1 MAAFVKDRAQH
12 PATTLA
18 RTEERPVHR
27 FLNAQRTKGRYAT
40 TSDVENY
47 SMLFG
52 TEAAGGH
59 AALVDSRYHAL
70 LDEARGSANAL
81 SILNVKLVARSQ
93 LGGSYPWC
101 GARFAS
107 PSSIVD
113 VPPSL
118 SPARFFLP
126 QPLAVSQVVFHFS
139 PLGPGGAATVE
150 IGDASHAF
158 VEGSA
163 LPIEIPEGKE
173 FSEFQVVVGETNPGV
188 RLEEIEVDLN
198 PIGLKSDFLEIDGMG
213 INLHTLPRAYFI
225 ASSAKEAPGA
235 PNLPCWTV
243 HQAVRVT
250 DPETGRAAA
259 GFFRKDAGEI
269 VSYEPERVEIAT
281 DSPREGFVVLSD
293 TYRPGWTAA
302 VDGRE
307 AAIWRAQSAFRAVE
321 VPAGKHQVVFRY
333 RPGSLRLGAA
343 LSLLALG
350 ILAGWPLM
358 ARFLDRRRPPTSNE
372 IP

>member
-1 MAAFVKDRAQH
+1 
-12 PATTLA
+12 
-18 RTEERPVHR
+18 
-27 FLNAQRTKGRYAT
+27 
-40 TSDVENY
+40 
-47 SMLFG
+47 
-52 TEAAGGH
+52 
-59 AALVDSRYHAL
+59 
-70 LDEARGSANAL
+70 
-81 SILNVKLVARSQ
+81 
-93 LGGSYPWC
+93 
-101 GARFAS
+101 
-107 PSSIVD
+107 
-113 VPPSL
+113 
-118 SPARFFLP
+118 
-126 QPLAVSQVVFHFS
+126 
-139 PLGPGGAATVE
+139 
-150 IGDASHAF
+150 
-158 VEGSA
+158 
-163 LPIEIPEGKE
+163 
-173 FSEFQVVVGETNPGV
+173 
-188 RLEEIEVDLN
+188 
-198 PIGLKSDFLEIDGMG
+198 
-213 INLHTLPRAYFI
+213 
-225 ASSAKEAPGA
+225 
-235 PNLPCWTV
+235 
-243 HQAVRVT
+243 VT

-269 VSYEPERVEIAT
+269 VSYEAERVEIAT